1 MRKILNLELVYI
13 CCYNFK
19 LNISV
24 QVELIKLHEEDHS
37 AMIDALVKRRGQTGR
52 RVRRWRIK
60 LWIQR
65 CRLFGQY
72 NTFFFKLEQE
82 FHGNFIGFIRID
94 R

>member
-13 CCYNFK
+13 CCYN

-24 QVELIKLHEEDHS
+24 QVELIKLYEEDHS
-37 AMIDALVKRRGQTGR
+37 AMIDALVKRLGQTGR

-65 CRLFGQY
+65 CRLLASTI
-72 NTFFFKLEQE
+72 TFFSNLNE
-82 FHGNFIGFIRID
+82 NFIETLLASSG
-94 R
+94 